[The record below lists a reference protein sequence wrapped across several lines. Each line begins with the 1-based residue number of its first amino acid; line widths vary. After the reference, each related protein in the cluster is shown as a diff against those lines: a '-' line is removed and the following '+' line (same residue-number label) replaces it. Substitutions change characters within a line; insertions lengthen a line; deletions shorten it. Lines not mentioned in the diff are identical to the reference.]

1 MKFYINKLLLEHP
14 KKINM
19 TYTQHLNHSMS
30 ISRDMFIGSIKA
42 LIHGILPFLYET
54 SSTDIIN
61 KYKDIL
67 IYKKS

>member
-30 ISRDMFIGSIKA
+30 ISRDMFICSVKTA
-42 LIHGILPFLYET
+42 IHGVLPFLYET

-67 IYKKS
+67 IYKNK